1 MSGSQEH
8 KFMNGLI
15 SLARPKTIL
24 EIGVAGGGMTCAM
37 IWALQDNVIA
47 HKLQYKPKYVGLDFW
62 EPHGLRMQFLSSGSL
77 DNVINKIETTI
88 PNHNLID
95 YKLHYVDTLNE
106 QERVKEILLSEF
118 PEGIDLAFIDGDHS
132 YFGIASDF
140 FNVWPLLSEKGI
152 VVFHDTA
159 VIDGCREFMHELR
172 VNNTGEYDIIE
183 LPWGTDARNVG
194 IHVLSKRSFILSDC
208 AIDESCGSK
217 NPPEVIEQIEYDYYI
232 NNIDKSKWDSIKNP
246 KLEDTI
252 NWIGK
257 HPAQENFSRE
267 GNWIRKKFQKFWS

>member
-8 KFMNGLI
+8 KFMSGLI

-24 EIGVAGGGMTCAM
+24 EIGVAAGGMTCAM

-132 YFGIASDF
+132 YFGVASDF
-140 FNVWPLLSEKGI
+140 FNVWPFLSEKGI

-183 LPWGTDARNVG
+183 LPWGFDDRNVG
-194 IHVLSKRSFILSDC
+194 IHVLSKRSYILSDC
-208 AIDESCGSK
+208 IIDEACGSK